1 LPTIPRTF
9 RFIPR
14 RASAEPAL
22 LPKPHGAE
30 VRGWKLFWAADS
42 LIGEERLAFF
52 RMKLPRQLVVLFAS
66 FLFCAQLLTA
76 EPPTPPPS
84 SLNSASSTAALPV
97 ATSATPVLPSA
108 FAGWQM
114 TGTLAKSDDPAAAD
128 ATNAPVLK
136 EYGFA
141 RLEKAAY
148 TRDDG
153 RHLTIKAAV
162 FTDASG
168 AYGAFTYYVSEDMRP
183 ETIGGEAAYLN
194 NRVLFYQG
202 NVLVDAIFDRMSV
215 MSAAQLRDLAGLLP
229 QVEGNKGNPP
239 SLQSYL
245 PKRAFDKNFAKNT
258 TKYILGPVTL
268 NRVGSPLPAAMVD
281 FSRGAEVAIGKYE
294 ASVGEATLMLIEYP
308 TPQIAAER
316 LRQIDASH
324 HVTQQQ
330 PGVASIVD
338 VGPFFDAR
346 TGPIVV
352 IAAGPL
358 SKSEARSLMSS
369 ISYDADVTWNE
380 NTYVTKK
387 DNLANFLF
395 NAIVLCGIVVGLA
408 LVAGIAFGGVR
419 LVVKRFFPDSL
430 FDRREAMEIISL
442 HLEDEGRRVPRE
454 R

>member
-1 LPTIPRTF
+1 
-9 RFIPR
+9 
-14 RASAEPAL
+14 
-22 LPKPHGAE
+22 
-30 VRGWKLFWAADS
+30 
-42 LIGEERLAFF
+42 
-52 RMKLPRQLVVLFAS
+52 
-66 FLFCAQLLTA
+66 
-76 EPPTPPPS
+76 
-84 SLNSASSTAALPV
+84 
-97 ATSATPVLPSA
+97 
-108 FAGWQM
+108 
-114 TGTLAKSDDPAAAD
+114 
-128 ATNAPVLK
+128 
-136 EYGFA
+136 
-141 RLEKAAY
+141 
-148 TRDDG
+148 
-153 RHLTIKAAV
+153 
-162 FTDASG
+162 
-168 AYGAFTYYVSEDMRP
+168 MRP

-294 ASVGEATLMLIEYP
+294 AAVGEATLMLIEYP

-419 LVVKRFFPDSL
+419 LLVKRFFPDSL

-442 HLEDEGRRVPRE
+442 NLEDEGRRVPRE